1 MLDNL
6 SFNLNDVQW
15 AQFEKGNAKGIYV
28 KDLDPAGSIHKFT
41 IKLMKVKP
49 GGEFPP
55 HVDPYSH
62 LFYLIKGVGEGLL
75 GENVYPMVM
84 GHVTFVKAG
93 VRHGYRNIG
102 EEDMYLL
109 TTNIP

>member
-6 SFNLNDVQW
+6 SFNLNEVEW
-15 AQFEKGNAKGIYV
+15 AQFEKGNAKSIYV
-28 KDLDPAGSIHKFT
+28 KDLDPAGSIGKFT

-55 HVDPYSH
+55 HVDSYSH

-75 GENVYPMVM
+75 GNKVYRMVK

-102 EEDMYLL
+102 EENMYLL